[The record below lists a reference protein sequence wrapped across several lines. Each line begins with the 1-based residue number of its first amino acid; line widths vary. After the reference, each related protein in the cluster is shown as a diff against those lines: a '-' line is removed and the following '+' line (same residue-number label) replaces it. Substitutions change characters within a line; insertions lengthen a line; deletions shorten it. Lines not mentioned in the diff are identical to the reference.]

1 MGFEI
6 LNGAPLDEARKLA
19 RALDVA
25 RISHENVKLKAQN
38 QALEAQNDFLSDCLV
53 ELSELVYAHEEK
65 LKEKAGSDGKA

>member
-1 MGFEI
+1 MGFEL

-25 RISHENVKLKAQN
+25 RLSHENTKLKAQN
-38 QALEAQNDFLSDCLV
+38 KSLEAQNDFLSDCLV

-65 LKEKAGSDGKA
+65 LKEKAESDGKA